1 MKDGKKETVG
11 KIATDL
17 AAQDIHPQS
26 AIELEREIH
35 KEYEK
40 NLLECIERGKKEY
53 QADFFI
59 VVITK
64 KERLL
69 PNVLRHYY
77 FPRFTCPTPEYDQ
90 TVYKYYWTHDAYE
103 FLWVVPDKNTCH
115 YFRDNALHVQESERD
130 LLKFV
135 LDFYD
140 DTLMKLS
147 KKLNGE
153 ELETPLL
160 VRL

>member
-64 KERLL
+64 KNAYCLMYYVTIIFHVLHAQPQNMIRLFINIIGL
-69 PNVLRHYY
+69 MMLTSFSGLYLTKILATISVIMH
-77 FPRFTCPTPEYDQ
+77 CMC
-90 TVYKYYWTHDAYE
+90 
-103 FLWVVPDKNTCH
+103 KN
-115 YFRDNALHVQESERD
+115 LSEIYSS
-130 LLKFV
+130 L
-135 LDFYD
+135 Y
-140 DTLMKLS
+140 
-147 KKLNGE
+147 
-153 ELETPLL
+153 
-160 VRL
+160 

>member
-1 MKDGKKETVG
+1 MKDGKRETVG

-35 KEYEK
+35 KDYDKEFHI
-40 NLLECIERGKKEY
+40 CIERGKKEY
-53 QADFFI
+53 PGDFYI
-59 VVITK
+59 VVLTQ
-64 KERLL
+64 KERLFH
-69 PNVLRHYY
+69 NVLRHK
-77 FPRFTCPTPEYDQ
+77 FFHRHSCPTPEYDQ
-90 TVYKYYWTHDAYE
+90 AVYKYHRIPETFE
-103 FLWVVPDKNTCH
+103 FLWVVPDKATCQH
-115 YFRDNALHVQESERD
+115 FREFALQIPESERD

-135 LDFYD
+135 LEFYD

-160 VRL
+160 ITP